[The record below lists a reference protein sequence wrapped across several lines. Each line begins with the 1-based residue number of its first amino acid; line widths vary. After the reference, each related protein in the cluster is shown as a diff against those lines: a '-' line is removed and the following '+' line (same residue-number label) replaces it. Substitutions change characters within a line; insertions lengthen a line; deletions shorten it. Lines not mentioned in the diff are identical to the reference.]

1 MTAWTLKDI
10 EARPHVK
17 LSTPLR
23 FRPAADVVSIT
34 LPMPPSV
41 NRCWAN
47 VEGVGR
53 VRSTAYRRW
62 SKAATQELQ
71 AQQAGAIPG
80 KFAVVITAGRM
91 KRRCDIDNRIKGVL
105 DLLSGV
111 VTEDDANC
119 ERVSAGWSDDI
130 ESGMMLVQVRAVK

>member
-1 MTAWTLKDI
+1 MTAWTLTDI
-10 EARPHVK
+10 EARPHVR
-17 LSTPLR
+17 LSTPIR
-23 FRPAADVVSIT
+23 FKPAADVVT
-34 LPMPPSV
+34 VRLTMPPSV
-41 NRCWAN
+41 NACWAN
-47 VEGVGR
+47 VPKKGR

-62 SKAATQELQ
+62 SKLAMQELQ
-71 AQQAGAIPG
+71 EQQAGRVAG
-80 KFAVVITAGRM
+80 KFCIVITAGRM

>member
-1 MTAWTLKDI
+1 MTTWTLKDI

-17 LSTPLR
+17 LSTPIR
-23 FRPAADVVSIT
+23 FKPAADVVSIV

-80 KFAVVITAGRM
+80 KFAVVITATRT
-91 KRRCDIDNRIKGVL
+91 KRKRDIDNLIKPIL
-105 DLLSGV
+105 DLLVGV
-111 VTEDDANC
+111 VTEDDAEC
-119 ERVSAGWSDDI
+119 ERVSAGWADEGPEGVRIDI
-130 ESGMMLVQVRAVK
+130 RRAA